1 MSGFVQ
7 YQHERHYIAYIR
19 QPELW
24 LKCDDAIV
32 TPISGELESMWPSL
46 IFLQRYRRHKKR
58 RLEHPVEVMHRDLL
72 RCLPQCLHAL
82 VAPGQPTVAAAGGGW
97 RPGRFAVRLCRRRRS
112 EHRRRKR
119 RRQGQSRS
127 GLAKDAHNN
136 AFGRGGDRYK
146 VVQDVHRSVTA
157 GNGLMHAVTKSVLRG
172 KLLYLGKKILAT
184 RVAFEKIRG
193 QMKTILS

>member
-1 MSGFVQ
+1 MHLSHLVSPQWQLQVGAGVLDVLLSACVGDDGRSIAVGRGEDRDRVVQ
-7 YQHERHYIAYIR
+7 DVH
-19 QPELW
+19 
-24 LKCDDAIV
+24 
-32 TPISGELESMWPSL
+32 S
-46 IFLQRYRRHKKR
+46 
-58 RLEHPVEVMHRDLL
+58 
-72 RCLPQCLHAL
+72 
-82 VAPGQPTVAAAGGGW
+82 
-97 RPGRFAVRLCRRRRS
+97 
-112 EHRRRKR
+112 
-119 RRQGQSRS
+119 
-127 GLAKDAHNN
+127 LAKDAHNN